1 MKDRIINEKKL
12 IPKIPDVKQVILKGN
27 GEKPPIRIIM
37 YPISKIL
44 KGKILSKLKR
54 EIQIKKLTILILNIL
69 TKSISMIMTWI
80 VSFMDMIK
88 TLKI

>member
-37 YPISKIL
+37 YPISSNSSLKLSIEETIL
-44 KGKILSKLKR
+44 GDL
-54 EIQIKKLTILILNIL
+54 ENKKLET
-69 TKSISMIMTWI
+69 SW
-80 VSFMDMIK
+80 
-88 TLKI
+88 

>member
-37 YPISKIL
+37 YPISSNFSLKLSMEETIL
-44 KGKILSKLKR
+44 GDL
-54 EIQIKKLTILILNIL
+54 ENKKLET
-69 TKSISMIMTWI
+69 SW
-80 VSFMDMIK
+80 
-88 TLKI
+88 